1 MTEIFGKNLVSYI
14 YIILTV
20 LLTVYGQIVIKWQ
33 VNNAGEF
40 PAETIDKL
48 LFILRLLLNPWVIS
62 SFAAAFLASL
72 TWMAA
77 LTKFSL
83 SFAYPFMSLAFV
95 LVMILSAI
103 FFYEPITIAKA
114 VGMGLIVAGIIIGS
128 QT

>member
-1 MTEIFGKNLVSYI
+1 MEQIFGKNLVSFI
-14 YIILTV
+14 YIILTI

-40 PAETIDKL
+40 PAATVDKL

-77 LTKFSL
+77 LTKFPL

-128 QT
+128 QR

>member
-1 MTEIFGKNLVSYI
+1 MEQIFGKNLVSFI
-14 YIILTV
+14 YIILTI

-40 PAETIDKL
+40 PAATMDKV

-128 QT
+128 QK

>member
-1 MTEIFGKNLVSYI
+1 MEQIFGKNLVSFI
-14 YIILTV
+14 YIILTI

-40 PAETIDKL
+40 PTATMDKL

-128 QT
+128 QR

>member
-1 MTEIFGKNLVSYI
+1 MAENGKNLIAFI
-14 YIILTV
+14 YIFLTI

-33 VNNAGEF
+33 VNAAGEF
-40 PAETIDKL
+40 PSGASDKI

-62 SFAAAFLASL
+62 SFICAFLASL
-72 TWMAA
+72 TWIAA
-77 LTKFSL
+77 LTKFPL

-95 LVMILSAI
+95 LVMVLSAI
-103 FFYEPITIAKA
+103 LFYEPITVAKA

>member
-1 MTEIFGKNLVSYI
+1 MEQIFGKNLVSFI
-14 YIILTV
+14 YIILTI

-33 VNNAGEF
+33 VDNAGEF
-40 PAETIDKL
+40 PAATTDKL

-62 SFAAAFLASL
+62 SFAAAFIASL

>member
-1 MTEIFGKNLVSYI
+1 MEQIFGKNLVSFI
-14 YIILTV
+14 YIILTI

-40 PAETIDKL
+40 PAATVDKL

-128 QT
+128 QR